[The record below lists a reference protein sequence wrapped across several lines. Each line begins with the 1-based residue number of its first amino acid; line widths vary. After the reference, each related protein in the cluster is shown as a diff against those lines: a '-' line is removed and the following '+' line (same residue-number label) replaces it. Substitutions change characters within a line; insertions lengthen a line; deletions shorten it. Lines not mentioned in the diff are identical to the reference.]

1 MYRHLWHVDAAIA
14 ASFLPP
20 GAGAVP
26 PSRWTPPEA
35 PTPDELA
42 ARAADHGDV
51 HVVKFTEAC
60 LREHALQ
67 PDPAYLAAA
76 ARLVDVMPP
85 W

>member
-20 GAGAVP
+20 GAGAVAAEQLDT
-26 PSRWTPPEA
+26 SGA

-67 PDPAYLAAA
+67 PDPAYLVAA